1 MESKTKLQI
10 VIVEDN
16 LMYQQMIAQQVQSVG
31 DQVHFF
37 TKGET
42 CVEQLKDISP
52 DLLVLDYNL
61 EGEMNG
67 LDILKHVRSSHPNT
81 FAVVYSTE
89 EGINTQ
95 ENFDRFGH
103 FVYIEKK
110 ENSINYLQK
119 LFSCIKY
126 SFMTPA
132 MNF

>member
-1 MESKTKLQI
+1 MAQRTKLQI

-16 LMYQQMIAQQVQSVG
+16 PMYQQMIARQVQSIG
-31 DQVHFF
+31 DDVHFF

-42 CVEQLKDISP
+42 CVEQLTGITP

-67 LDILKHVRSSHPNT
+67 LDILKHVRTSHPNT

-89 EGINTQ
+89 EGLNSQ

-110 ENSINYLQK
+110 ENSINYLQE
-119 LFSCIKY
+119 LFACIKY
-126 SFMTPA
+126 SFLTPTIA
-132 MNF
+132 

>member
-1 MESKTKLQI
+1 MGLRTKLQI

-16 LMYQQMIAQQVQSVG
+16 LMYQQMIAKQVQSIG
-31 DQVHFF
+31 DEVHFF

-42 CVEQLKDISP
+42 CVEQLKDMHP

-61 EGEMNG
+61 DGEMNG
-67 LDILKHVRSSHPNT
+67 LDILKHVRNSHPNT

-89 EGINTQ
+89 QGLNTQ
-95 ENFDRFGH
+95 ENFDHFGH

-110 ENSINYLQK
+110 DNSISYLQK

-126 SFMTPA
+126 SFMTPSIG
-132 MNF
+132 

>member
-1 MESKTKLQI
+1 MAKSSLQI

-16 LMYQQMIAQQVQSVG
+16 LMYQQMIARQVQSIG
-31 DQVHFF
+31 DEVHFF

-42 CVEQLKDISP
+42 CVEELRNLKP

-67 LDILKHVRSSHPNT
+67 LDILKHVRSSHPDT

-89 EGINTQ
+89 ESLNSQ

-110 ENSINYLQK
+110 ENSINYLQQ
-119 LFSCIKY
+119 LFSSIKY
-126 SFMTPA
+126 SFL
-132 MNF
+132 

>member
-1 MESKTKLQI
+1 MATKGSLQI

-16 LMYQQMIAQQVQSVG
+16 LMYQQMIARQVESIG

-42 CVEQLKDISP
+42 CVEELQHIKP

-67 LDILKHVRSSHPNT
+67 LDILKHVRSSHPDT

-89 EGINTQ
+89 DSLNTQ

-110 ENSINYLQK
+110 DNSINYLQQ
-119 LFSCIKY
+119 LFSSIRY
-126 SFMTPA
+126 SFL
-132 MNF
+132 

>member
-1 MESKTKLQI
+1 MESRINLQI

-16 LMYQQMIAQQVQSVG
+16 PMYQQMIARQVQSPG
-31 DQVHFF
+31 DEVHFF

-42 CVEQLKDISP
+42 CVEQVNEINP

-89 EGINTQ
+89 EGLNTQ

-103 FVYIEKK
+103 FVFVEKK
-110 ENSINYLQK
+110 DNSITYLKK
-119 LFSCIKY
+119 LFS
-126 SFMTPA
+126 SLRPA
-132 MNF
+132 I

>member
-1 MESKTKLQI
+1 MESRSKLQI

-16 LMYQQMIAQQVQSVG
+16 LMYQQMIAKQVQSIG
-31 DQVHFF
+31 DEVYFF

-42 CVEQLKDISP
+42 CVEQLANINP

-61 EGEMNG
+61 EGDMNG

-89 EGINTQ
+89 ENLNTQ
-95 ENFDRFGH
+95 ENFDNFGH

-110 ENSINYLQK
+110 ENSISYLQK

-126 SFMTPA
+126 SFMTPIIG
-132 MNF
+132 

>member
-1 MESKTKLQI
+1 MQSRSSLQI

-16 LMYQQMIAQQVQSVG
+16 LMYQQMIARQVESIG
-31 DQVHFF
+31 DQVHLF

-42 CVEQLKDISP
+42 CVEELEKIKP

-67 LDILKHVRSSHPNT
+67 LDLLKHVRSSHPDT

-89 EGINTQ
+89 ESLNSQ

-110 ENSINYLQK
+110 DNSINYLQK
-119 LFSCIKY
+119 LFACIKY
-126 SFMTPA
+126 SFLSPTVA
-132 MNF
+132 

>member
-1 MESKTKLQI
+1 MEQRSKLQI

-16 LMYQQMIAQQVQSVG
+16 PMYQQMIAKQVQSIG
-31 DQVHFF
+31 DDVHFF

-42 CVEQLKDISP
+42 CVEQLSGMTP
-52 DLLVLDYNL
+52 DVLVLDYNL
-61 EGEMNG
+61 EGKMNG
-67 LDILKHVRSSHPNT
+67 LDILKHVRISHPNT

-89 EGINTQ
+89 EGLNTQ

-119 LFSCIKY
+119 LFACIKY
-126 SFMTPA
+126 SFLTPSVG
-132 MNF
+132 